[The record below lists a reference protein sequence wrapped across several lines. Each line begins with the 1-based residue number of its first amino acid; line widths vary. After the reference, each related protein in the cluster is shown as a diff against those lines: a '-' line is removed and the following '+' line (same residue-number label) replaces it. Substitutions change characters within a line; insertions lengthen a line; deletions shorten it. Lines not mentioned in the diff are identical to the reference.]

1 MRRILVGA
9 MVMMMAAVAGPAFG
23 GVPGETAASQA
34 APGGA
39 MHLNNPT
46 GRVIYEQYHGGA
58 AEFGLGLAS
67 VGLNLVYA
75 PFRVVYGLVGAGL
88 GGFGGWTT
96 GGDMRTAKALWRP
109 TVEGHYSIRPDHL
122 DGRERFRFNG
132 VVPAVR
138 EPERFDEPIPA
149 AAEEIDSIEGL
160 TTDEDVSADE
170 ML

>member
-9 MVMMMAAVAGPAFG
+9 MVAMAAVAEPAFG
-23 GVPGETAASQA
+23 GVSLETV
-34 APGGA
+34 APQGAPSGA
-39 MHLNNPT
+39 MHLSNPT
-46 GRVIYEQYHGGA
+46 GRVIHEQYHGGA

-67 VGLNLVYA
+67 VGLSLVYT
-75 PFRVVYGLVGAGL
+75 PFRIAYGLVGAGL

-132 VVPAVR
+132 AVPAVR
-138 EPERFDEPIPA
+138 EPETFDEPIPA
-149 AAEEIDSIEGL
+149 AADIDGLEGL
-160 TTDEDVSADE
+160 TTDENVAADE